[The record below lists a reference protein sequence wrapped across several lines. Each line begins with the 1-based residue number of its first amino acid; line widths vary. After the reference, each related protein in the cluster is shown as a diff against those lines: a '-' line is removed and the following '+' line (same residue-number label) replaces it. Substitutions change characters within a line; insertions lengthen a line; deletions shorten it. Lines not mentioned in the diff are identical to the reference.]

1 MDKLC
6 IDSSGCKYIKKGSIY
21 ACKTDGR
28 YTVINGRKYLTK
40 RFTERI
46 HEPTPRIVYGDLL
59 IPVAYDDL
67 NKLNNAVNAERGI
80 KTYDETTYIQT
91 HSIKPQVRE
100 LRQSIDKPVRNRKS
114 DNILVSFLRKL
125 VSKGGN

>member
-46 HEPTPRIVYGDLL
+46 HEPTPKIVYKDLL
-59 IPVAYDDL
+59 IPFNYEDL
-67 NKLNNAVNAERGI
+67 NKLNNEINAKRRIEAYETNDLQ
-80 KTYDETTYIQT
+80 TYCTGN
-91 HSIKPQVRE
+91 KVRE
-100 LRQSIDKPVRNRKS
+100 LRQSIDEPVRNRKS
-114 DNILVSFLRKL
+114 DNILVSMLRKL
-125 VSKGGN
+125 FAKGDN

>member
-59 IPVAYDDL
+59 IPFNYEDL
-67 NKLNNAVNAERGI
+67 NKLNNEINAKRRIEA
-80 KTYDETTYIQT
+80 YETENT
-91 HSIKPQVRE
+91 KNLLCGR
-100 LRQSIDKPVRNRKS
+100 VRNDTVYEPDREET
-114 DNILVSFLRKL
+114 N
-125 VSKGGN
+125 GGSWWNKVVRLLFARNFSGD

>member
-46 HEPTPRIVYGDLL
+46 HEPTPKIVYKDLL
-59 IPVAYDDL
+59 IPFNYEDL
-67 NKLNNAVNAERGI
+67 NKLNNEINAKRRIEAYETENI
-80 KTYDETTYIQT
+80 KNLLCG
-91 HSIKPQVRE
+91 R
-100 LRQSIDKPVRNRKS
+100 VRNDSVYEPDREEANGGSWWNKVMRLLFVRNSSS
-114 DNILVSFLRKL
+114 D
-125 VSKGGN
+125 

>member
-28 YTVINGRKYLTK
+28 YTVINGRKYLSK

-46 HEPTPRIVYGDLL
+46 HEPTPKIVYKDLL
-59 IPVAYDDL
+59 IPFNYEDL
-67 NKLNNAVNAERGI
+67 NKLNNEINAKRRIEAYETENI
-80 KTYDETTYIQT
+80 KNLLCG
-91 HSIKPQVRE
+91 R
-100 LRQSIDKPVRNRKS
+100 VRNDSVYEPDREETNGWSWWNKVMRLLFIRNSSS
-114 DNILVSFLRKL
+114 D
-125 VSKGGN
+125 

>member
-6 IDSSGCKYIKKGSIY
+6 IDSSGCKYIKQGSIY

-46 HEPTPRIVYGDLL
+46 HEPTPPNLCDDLFIKYG
-59 IPVAYDDL
+59 IKDL
-67 NKLNNAVNAERGI
+67 NKLNNEINAKRRIEA
-80 KTYDETTYIQT
+80 YETENT
-91 HSIKPQVRE
+91 KNMLCGR
-100 LRQSIDKPVRNRKS
+100 VRNNTVYQPDGEQINAGTWWDKIVRFLFTGSNSS
-114 DNILVSFLRKL
+114 D
-125 VSKGGN
+125 

>member
-1 MDKLC
+1 LDKLC

-46 HEPTPRIVYGDLL
+46 HEPTPKIVYKDLL
-59 IPVAYDDL
+59 IPFNYEDL
-67 NKLNNAVNAERGI
+67 NKLNNEINAKRRIEAYETENI
-80 KTYDETTYIQT
+80 KNLLCG
-91 HSIKPQVRE
+91 R
-100 LRQSIDKPVRNRKS
+100 VRNDSVYEPDREEANGGSWWNKVMRLLFVRNSSS
-114 DNILVSFLRKL
+114 D
-125 VSKGGN
+125 

>member
-21 ACKTDGR
+21 ACKMDGR

-46 HEPTPRIVYGDLL
+46 HEPTPKIVYKDLL
-59 IPVAYDDL
+59 IPFNYEDL
-67 NKLNNAVNAERGI
+67 NKLNNEINAKRRIEAYETENI
-80 KTYDETTYIQT
+80 KNLLCG
-91 HSIKPQVRE
+91 R
-100 LRQSIDKPVRNRKS
+100 VRNDSVYEPDREEANGGSWWNKVMRLLFVRNSSS
-114 DNILVSFLRKL
+114 D
-125 VSKGGN
+125 